1 MTLNSGRL
9 FTENRHLVTISS
21 NFCEDP
27 NDYQNQLNKARQ
39 DLIICPNLS
48 QRRNTKQIILTS
60 IATKNKNIRERHLTI
75 DKRETKQKKSI
86 FDTGEKDNKH
96 TKLSCNE
103 KFKKNANYIMDLPI
117 TIILMSILTLFALFL
132 SDIQTAWCPPSV
144 DLPFDIIQLFVFIS
158 FTIEIC
164 LCTYVDPSYGLS
176 LFFWLDIIST
186 LSLFLDVNF
195 ISDHFLG
202 TKIFI
207 GNTKYKYQLA
217 LSKISTASG
226 TTRVLRVLRIV
237 KLIRVVKL
245 YKQVYQA
252 KTKMVKAEE
261 MKKKKIKMLLLN
273 NSNKSNTDS
282 SIPDSEEKMN
292 TSGGGETSSSKK
304 GSTETGKKPTVPRM
318 KQSFKVVHLMEDEE
332 SEKKVKDDFGK
343 VQKIN
348 DVSDET
354 LKESRISKTLTDSL
368 NKKIFCLVMIVLIIY
383 PFLCDDF
390 YITSTESISYTVL
403 GSYLESYYLIN
414 EKTFNRVFDKY
425 ISSSMDSF
433 FPIINITLNGSLVYK
448 NPNITKT
455 NFRNDEVSVYV
466 SPNTLIE
473 ITFSMFK
480 STTLNATLNFFRT
493 LFVCVL
499 VTMSVWFIEGDAKEN
514 VLEPLEIMMEI
525 IDKVSSDP
533 ANAKN
538 INQIQSGTKATIEKF
553 EGKKVENNYEIKVI
567 KQSIIKL
574 SALLSMGFGEIGAE
588 IVKNNLIN
596 DSYNFKERGKMIAG
610 IYGYFNLR
618 NFSTIN
624 KQFKKNS
631 IILINHIAEII
642 HDSVAMYGGIITK
655 NCGESILTIWK
666 FTSNNFILSNNEQ
679 IITTTPNASNKL
691 LPHLDSK
698 DAPRK
703 QFSIRNKSTS
713 SKTLS
718 LKHNKTLNQITG
730 NHRSS
735 KDLTVL
741 MENITDLS
749 ILSALRVFHKIQ
761 KNSNAYFTN
770 PAHKIS
776 IGFSFHLGYSIEGVV
791 GSSLKIDTVHLSR
804 NTTLNQKINEYSSY
818 YGVDFIFTD
827 TVYKNMSDSLKRFC
841 RVIDNVNFTSISK
854 SYKLYTID
862 VNQKLTISNKSHIYL
877 TRYEKELL
885 HAEKVKK
892 LYEQINNVGNVSAY
906 ILSRHSFQ
914 EVLDSGYTEEFY
926 THWKHGFEFYEEGD
940 WSKAKDEFGE
950 CSKMIPNDG
959 PCNRLMEY
967 MNEYNYEAPSYW
979 EGHRTLSE

>member
-1 MTLNSGRL
+1 M
-9 FTENRHLVTISS
+9 
-21 NFCEDP
+21 
-27 NDYQNQLNKARQ
+27 
-39 DLIICPNLS
+39 
-48 QRRNTKQIILTS
+48 
-60 IATKNKNIRERHLTI
+60 
-75 DKRETKQKKSI
+75 
-86 FDTGEKDNKH
+86 
-96 TKLSCNE
+96 
-103 KFKKNANYIMDLPI
+103 
-117 TIILMSILTLFALFL
+117 
-132 SDIQTAWCPPSV
+132 
-144 DLPFDIIQLFVFIS
+144 
-158 FTIEIC
+158 
-164 LCTYVDPSYGLS
+164 
-176 LFFWLDIIST
+176 
-186 LSLFLDVNF
+186 
-195 ISDHFLG
+195 
-202 TKIFI
+202 
-207 GNTKYKYQLA
+207 
-217 LSKISTASG
+217 
-226 TTRVLRVLRIV
+226 LRVLRIV

-252 KTKMVKAEE
+252 KTKMAKAEE

-282 SIPDSEEKMN
+282 SIPESEEKMN

-304 GSTETGKKPTVPRM
+304 GSTEVGKKPTVPRM

-332 SEKKVKDDFGK
+332 SEKKAKDDFGK

-354 LKESRISKTLTDSL
+354 LKESRISKILTDSL

-433 FPIINITLNGSLVYK
+433 FPIINITLNGSLIYK

-473 ITFSMFK
+473 ITFSMYK

-679 IITTTPNASNKL
+679 FITTTPNTSNKL

-698 DAPRK
+698 EGLKK
-703 QFSIRNKSTS
+703 QFSLRNKSTS

-718 LKHNKTLNQITG
+718 LRQNKTLAPITG
-730 NHRSS
+730 NRHSS

-770 PAHKIS
+770 PSHKIS

-804 NTTLNQKINEYSSY
+804 NTTLNQKINEYSNY
-818 YGVDFIFTD
+818 YGVDFIFTY
-827 TVYKNMSDSLKRFC
+827 TVYQNMSDSLKRFC

-940 WSKAKDEFGE
+940 WSKAKDEFEE
-950 CSKMIPNDG
+950 CSKMMPDDG

-967 MNEYNYEAPSYW
+967 MNEYNYEAPNFW
-979 EGHRTLSE
+979 EGHRTLPE